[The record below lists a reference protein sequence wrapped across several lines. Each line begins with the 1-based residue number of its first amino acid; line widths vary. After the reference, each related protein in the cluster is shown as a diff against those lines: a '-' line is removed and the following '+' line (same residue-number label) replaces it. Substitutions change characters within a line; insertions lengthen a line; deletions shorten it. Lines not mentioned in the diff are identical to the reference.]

1 MPRDRT
7 IKPAAEIRNW
17 VTPED
22 LNVAPELLG
31 LPLAAPKRRAA
42 AMAID
47 LLLIGVL
54 SALANAWLLAAGAL
68 LGIAFTRERRGQLS
82 RRGLHLA
89 TGAAA
94 VLFALGLWQALE
106 PRASRAPLAEL
117 EAALADAAEP
127 ASAPVS
133 AAPAASVV
141 TGADAALAIAQ
152 ALESARRIA
161 ELEAELERART
172 PSTWSLG
179 EQLRS
184 WRDEFGLGYGWSLL
198 YFSLLPAWW
207 GGQTVGKRLLG
218 LRIVELSG
226 KPLTALRCL
235 KRYGGYAAGLATG
248 GIGLAQLLWDPNRQ
262 ALQDRTAHTVVID
275 LREPRRLSAEEWQA
289 LAASAAAS
297 ASPSATPAAAAS
309 RLRS

>member
-1 MPRDRT
+1 MQHRAIVAVPRAT
-7 IKPAAEIRNW
+7 IARQRGGHTINSKKPRAEIRNW

-31 LPLAAPKRRAA
+31 LPLAPPRRRAA

-47 LLLIGVL
+47 LALIGLL
-54 SALANAWLLAAGAL
+54 SSLANAWLLAAGAL
-68 LGIAFTRERRGQLS
+68 LGVAWPRAQRKQLS
-82 RRGLHLA
+82 RGRLPL
-89 TGAAA
+89 AAA
-94 VLFALGLWQALE
+94 AAAALLAIGLWQAFE
-106 PRASRAPLAEL
+106 PRDGRP
-117 EAALADAAEP
+117 AARPTINVVIDDDEP
-127 ASAPVS
+127 ASAPAVAAS
-133 AAPAASVV
+133 AAASAVS
-141 TGADAALAIAQ
+141 GAPRAWRLRD
-152 ALESARRIA
+152 
-161 ELEAELERART
+161 ELRN
-172 PSTWSLG
+172 
-179 EQLRS
+179 

-218 LRIVELSG
+218 LRVVELCG

-275 LREPRRLSAEEWQA
+275 LRQPRRLAPAEWQA
-289 LAASAAAS
+289 LAQAAS
-297 ASPSATPAAAAS
+297 GALPLQADGGPRPAPAPAAS
-309 RLRS
+309 HRHS

>member
-1 MPRDRT
+1 
-7 IKPAAEIRNW
+7 

-68 LGIAFTRERRGQLS
+68 MGIAFTRERRGQLS

-94 VLFALGLWQALE
+94 VLLALGLWQAFE

-127 ASAPVS
+127 ASASASAPAS
-133 AAPAASVV
+133 AASATSVV

-172 PSTWSLG
+172 PAAWSLG

-275 LREPRRLSAEEWQA
+275 LREPRRLSTEEWQA
-289 LAASAAAS
+289 LAAPA